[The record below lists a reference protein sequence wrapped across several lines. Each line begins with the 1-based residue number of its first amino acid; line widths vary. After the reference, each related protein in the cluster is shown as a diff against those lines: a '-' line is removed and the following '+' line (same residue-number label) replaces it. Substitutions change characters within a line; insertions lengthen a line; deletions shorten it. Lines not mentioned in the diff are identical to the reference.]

1 MVTKVDYEARAVHAA
16 RSVLLELTHLLG
28 AYHEDIVLVGG
39 WVPELLLPSKETP
52 HVGSTD
58 VDLAL
63 DHRRIKTEGYET
75 ILKLLNGR
83 GYEQG
88 EQPFIF
94 FRKLKVEG
102 QNITVQVDLLAGE
115 YAGAGKKHRHQKVQD
130 VRARK
135 ARGCDLAFEHPVE
148 IRIEGDLP
156 DGGKDA
162 VTVRV
167 ASIIPFIIMKGMALA
182 DRMKEKDAWDI
193 YYCLK
198 HYPGGLDPLV
208 DAFKPFMSHGL
219 VKEGLA
225 KIAEKFASEKHIG
238 PKFVADFEEIVDVE
252 ERALLQRDAFERVD
266 HVLMKLGA
274 KYKYAL

>member
-1 MVTKVDYEARAVHAA
+1 MVTKVDYEARMVHAA
-16 RSVLLELTHLLG
+16 KSVLLEITHLLG

-39 WVPELLLPSKETP
+39 WVPKLLLPSKEFP

-63 DHRRIKTEGYET
+63 DHRTIEPHGYET
-75 ILKLLNGR
+75 ILKLLKGR

-88 EQPFIF
+88 AQPFIF
-94 FRKLKVEG
+94 FRRLTVEG
-102 QNITVQVDLLAGE
+102 QEIMVQVDLLAGE
-115 YAGAGKKHRHQKVQD
+115 YEGAGRKHRHQKVQD
-130 VRARK
+130 IRARK

-148 IRIEGDLP
+148 VRIEGNLP
-156 DGGKDA
+156 DGGKDS

-167 ASIIPFIIMKGMALA
+167 AGIVPFIVMKGMALA

-198 HYPGGLDPLV
+198 RYPKGLDSLV
-208 DAFKPFMSHGL
+208 DAFKKFLSHGL

-225 KIAEKFASEKHIG
+225 KISGKFASEKHMG
-238 PKFVADFEEIVDVE
+238 PKFVADFEEISDAE
-252 ERALLQRDAFERVD
+252 ERAMLQRDAFERVD
-266 HVLMKLGA
+266 YLLRKIGMR
-274 KYKYAL
+274 

>member
-1 MVTKVDYEARAVHAA
+1 MVTKIDYEARAVHAA

-39 WVPELLLPSKETP
+39 WVPELLLPSKESP

-63 DHRRIKTEGYET
+63 NHRSIEAEGYET
-75 ILKLLNGR
+75 ILKLLKDR
-83 GYEQG
+83 GYEEG
-88 EQPFIF
+88 PQPFIF
-94 FRKLKVEG
+94 FRKLVVEG
-102 QNITVQVDLLAGE
+102 QEIVVQVDLLAGE
-115 YAGAGKKHRHQKVQD
+115 YEGATKKHRHQKVQD
-130 VRARK
+130 VHARK

-148 IRIEGDLP
+148 IKLEGYLP
-156 DGGKDA
+156 DGGKDS

-167 ASIIPFIIMKGMALA
+167 ASIVPFIVMKGMALA

-198 HYPGGLDPLV
+198 NYPGGLDPLV

-219 VKEGLA
+219 VKEGLE
-225 KIAEKFASEKHIG
+225 KIAEKFASEKHVG
-238 PKFVADFEEIVDVE
+238 PKFVADFEEISDAE
-252 ERALLQRDAFERVD
+252 ERALLQRDAFERAGYL
-266 HVLMKLGA
+266 LMKLDV
-274 KYKYAL
+274 K

>member
-39 WVPELLLPSKETP
+39 WVPELLLPSKESP

-63 DHRRIKTEGYET
+63 DHRRIEAEGYET
-75 ILKLLNGR
+75 ILKLLKAR
-83 GYEQG
+83 GYEEG
-88 EQPFIF
+88 PQPFIF
-94 FRKLKVEG
+94 FRKLIVEG
-102 QNITVQVDLLAGE
+102 QEITVQVDLLAGE
-115 YAGAGKKHRHQKVQD
+115 YEGVGKKHRHQKVQD
-130 VRARK
+130 VHARK

-148 IRIEGDLP
+148 IKIEGELP
-156 DGGKDA
+156 EGGKDS

-167 ASIIPFIIMKGMALA
+167 ASIVPFIVMKGMALA

-198 HYPGGLDPLV
+198 NYPNGLDALAE
-208 DAFKPFMSHGL
+208 AFKPFMSHGL
-219 VKEGLA
+219 VKEGLE
-225 KIAEKFASEKHIG
+225 KIAEKFASEKHVG
-238 PKFVADFEEIVDVE
+238 PKFVADFEEVSDVE
-252 ERALLQRDAFERVD
+252 ERALLQRDAFERVGY
-266 HVLMKLGA
+266 LLKKLNA
-274 KYKYAL
+274 RLI

>member
-1 MVTKVDYEARAVHAA
+1 MVTKIDYEARAVHAA

-39 WVPELLLPSKETP
+39 WVPELLLPSQESP

-63 DHRRIKTEGYET
+63 NHRRIEAKGYET
-75 ILKLLNGR
+75 ILKLLKDR
-83 GYEQG
+83 GYEEG
-88 EQPFIF
+88 PQPFIF
-94 FRKLKVEG
+94 FRKLVVEG
-102 QNITVQVDLLAGE
+102 QEIVVQVDLLAGE
-115 YAGAGKKHRHQKVQD
+115 YEGATKKHRHQKVQD
-130 VRARK
+130 VHARK

-148 IRIEGDLP
+148 IKIEGELP
-156 DGGKDA
+156 EGGKDS

-167 ASIIPFIIMKGMALA
+167 ASIVPFIVMKGMALA

-198 HYPGGLDPLV
+198 NYPGGLDAFV
-208 DAFKPFMSHGL
+208 EAFKSFMLHGL
-219 VKEGLA
+219 VKEGLD
-225 KIAEKFASEKHIG
+225 KIAEKFASEKHVG
-238 PKFVADFEEIVDVE
+238 PKFVADFEEISDTE

-266 HVLMKLGA
+266 YLLKKLEI
-274 KYKYAL
+274 K